1 LWSSARHRIA
11 GQQLVEDMD
20 DPVKHGVPPGIDD
33 GYGLGVGTTGAALT
47 PALPISTEPNGIPVR
62 AAPPGDTDGI
72 AADDAALLELVP
84 HVPEVA
90 APPGSDVP
98 VPVPIA
104 IPPPSKVVP
113 EPDVPDEGLPAA
125 EHVVPVPVVP
135 AVPVG
140 IGLRPGDASSVE
152 PKGIP
157 IGETGEPGVMPSGE
171 VAPMP
176 GVGLPIPPTC
186 AKTGLQPKSAANI
199 AAVNVRR
206 IAISIVLTQQSGRP
220 AYRASRSASRAS
232 PISRPGTCSIPPT
245 LLPDCCAR
253 PQAGSSY
260 GRPGKA
266 RRAEKLNRRWPQ
278 EQASGDKISKAP
290 MTPRHQIFVASFD
303 RSPPEEAD
311 RTTNLRRMH
320 RRMQRNNPCWLE

>member
-98 VPVPIA
+98 VPAPIA
-104 IPPPSKVVP
+104 VPPPSKVVP

-125 EHVVPVPVVP
+125 EHVVPVPVIP
-135 AVPVG
+135 IVPVG

-152 PKGIP
+152 PMGIP
-157 IGETGEPGVMPSGE
+157 VGGTDEPGVIPSGE

-186 AKTGLQPKSAANI
+186 AKAELPPMSTVSI
-199 AAVNVRR
+199 AAINARR
-206 IAISIVLTQQSGRP
+206 IVVSIVLTQPTRP
-220 AYRASRSASRAS
+220 ARQRRAKRTISLAL
-232 PISRPGTCSIPPT
+232 PISWPGACSIPPT

-253 PQAGSSY
+253 SKAGSSCPEDH
-260 GRPGKA
+260 RAPG
-266 RRAEKLNRRWPQ
+266 N
-278 EQASGDKISKAP
+278 
-290 MTPRHQIFVASFD
+290 
-303 RSPPEEAD
+303 
-311 RTTNLRRMH
+311 
-320 RRMQRNNPCWLE
+320 